1 MTKINNAFTAPKSL
15 ALVYSGED
23 YFSRLESIIRNSQF
37 EIHIQMYLFEDDTTG
52 RRIITVLK
60 EAASRHV
67 KIYILLDGLGS
78 LSFPSETITEMRQS
92 GINIRF
98 FAPLFSAYT
107 FYLGRRLHRKV
118 VVADAKI
125 AIIGGI
131 NIADKYCGTPMEAPW
146 LDYAVQLNGT
156 IAEPLQKQCIA
167 IYYKKR
173 RFQNKEIKSP
183 FHVQEDALVRIIQND
198 WLKRKN
204 EICDAYIKS
213 IRNAKK
219 EIIIVGSYFL
229 PGIRIIQALKKASK
243 NKVKIKLILSG
254 ISDLPL
260 TRRATCFLYGK
271 LLNYNIELYEWD
283 KSILHGKTAV
293 IDGYWTTIGSFNLN
307 NLSSYGS
314 LEMNVEINSA
324 KFSKMYQ
331 THLEEIIEQCQRITP
346 ESLKMKTNIF
356 TKFINLLSYGITRI
370 IELIVTYTPYKRFYN
385 S

>member
-1 MTKINNAFTAPKSL
+1 MTKSNNSFTAPKSL
-15 ALVYSGED
+15 ELVLSGED
-23 YFSRLESIIRNSQF
+23 YFSRLETIIRDSQF
-37 EIHIQMYLFEDDTTG
+37 EIHIQMYLFENDATG
-52 RRIITVLK
+52 KRIITALK
-60 EAASRHV
+60 EAASRNV

-78 LSFPSETITEMRQS
+78 LTFPSETLNEMKQS

-98 FAPLFSAYT
+98 FAPLFSTYT
-107 FYLGRRLHRKV
+107 FYIGRRLHRKV

-125 AIIGGI
+125 ALIGGI
-131 NIADKYCGTPMEAPW
+131 NIADKYCGTPTEAPW
-146 LDYAVQLNGT
+146 LDYAVQLNGI
-156 IAEPLQKQCIA
+156 IAQPLQELCVA
-167 IYYKKR
+167 IYFKKR
-173 RFQNKEIKSP
+173 SFQNKKIKSA
-183 FHVQEDALVRIIQND
+183 FHVQDDTLVRIIQND
-198 WLKRKN
+198 WLKRKT
-204 EICDAYIKS
+204 EICDAYIKY
-213 IRNAKK
+213 IRDAKK

-254 ISDLPL
+254 ISDLPM
-260 TRRATCFLYGK
+260 TRRATCFLYGN

-324 KFSKMYQ
+324 AFSKMYQ
-331 THLEEIIEQCQRITP
+331 THLEEIIVQCQRITP
-346 ESLKMKTNIF
+346 ESLKMKSNVF
-356 TKFINLLSYGITRI
+356 SKFINLISYCITRI
-370 IELIVTYTPYKRFYN
+370 IELIVTYTPHKRFYN